1 MVILLTKMSSRY
13 HVIPSEVGTWRV
25 KRTGAERATSIHST
39 QCEAVSEARK
49 LAKKA
54 SSGEVVI
61 HGVDGTIKSSFTY
74 KSDPKPP
81 RG

>member
-1 MVILLTKMSSRY
+1 MVILLTEMTFRY
-13 HVIPSEVGTWRV
+13 HVIPSPVGTWRV

-39 QCEAVSEARK
+39 QSEAVSEARK

-61 HGVDGTIKSSFTY
+61 HGVDGTIKNSFSY
-74 KSDPKPP
+74 KSDSRAP